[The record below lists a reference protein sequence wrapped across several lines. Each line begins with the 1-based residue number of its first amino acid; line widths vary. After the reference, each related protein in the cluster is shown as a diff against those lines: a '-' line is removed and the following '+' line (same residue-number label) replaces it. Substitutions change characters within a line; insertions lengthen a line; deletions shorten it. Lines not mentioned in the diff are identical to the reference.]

1 MNLIN
6 YEREEKI
13 LALYLIFNKSLT
25 FCWGEAA
32 GKTFKSLWVLLKIIS
47 QSLPIENVVF
57 INWFLLWKN
66 SSSHDWWDI
75 FFSVTLY
82 PVFVINH
89 NNTKDYQNWDSER
102 ETDRQ
107 REREREREREKGN
120 FPPDFDE
127 LTACIFCVVN

>member
-1 MNLIN
+1 MSNLYPLNQIEPDKLWTRGEN
-6 YEREEKI
+6 I
-13 LALYLIFNKSLT
+13 SFIFDFHNQSLT

-75 FFSVTLY
+75 FVSVTLY

-89 NNTKDYQNWDSER
+89 NNTKAYQNWDWP
-102 ETDRQ
+102 
-107 REREREREREKGN
+107 REREREKGN
-120 FPPDFDE
+120 FSWDFDE
-127 LTACIFCVVN
+127 LTACIFCVLN